1 MSAFKKLD
9 RRDVFTTTHLASK
22 SWSVSGSNAPTY
34 GVKFYGGVSGSLP
47 SFPSSTPTVAYSDT
61 YSQLLRYRS
70 IRQLYYS
77 NYESDSFL
85 ITGSFDNFLQS
96 SLYHS
101 GSRRIGTHV
110 GVVSFPRNT
119 YGIGLKP
126 GSISFSVIDT
136 YIENEGDYV
145 LETVEAG
152 GEYIQDGDS
161 GTIIDD
167 GEGRILGSSNS
178 LFDVGDDQVIGA
190 VIYTHGLIVFTEE
203 TFAKYFSNLTSPNIS
218 WNSYYPIYTT
228 SYTMKVRDEEFNYSL
243 NPTAMKDSYGNI
255 ADNISGSEFKPYVT
269 TLGLYNDDQ
278 ELIAVAKLGQ
288 PIPKSTYTDMTF
300 VVKLDI

>member
-34 GVKFYGGVSGSLP
+34 GVQFYGGASSSLP
-47 SFPSSTPTVAYSDT
+47 SYPVSNPSVSYSDT
-61 YSQLLRYRS
+61 YEQLLRYRS

-77 NYESDSFL
+77 NYDSDNFL

-101 GSRRIGTHV
+101 GSRNLGSHV
-110 GVVSFPRNT
+110 GIVSFPRNT

-126 GSISFSVIDT
+126 GSINFSIIDT

-145 LETVEAG
+145 LETIAAG
-152 GEYIQDGDS
+152 GQYIEDGNS
-161 GTIIDD
+161 GTISDD
-167 GEGRILGSSNS
+167 GEGRILASSNA
-178 LFDVGDDQVIGA
+178 LFDVQEGDVIGA
-190 VIYTHGLIVFTEE
+190 VIYTHGLVVFTEE
-203 TFAKYFSNLTSPNIS
+203 DFAKYFSNLTTPELT
-218 WNSYYPIYTT
+218 WNSYYPVYTT
-228 SYTMKVRDEEFNYSL
+228 SYTAKVRDEEFNYSL
-243 NPTAMKDSYGNI
+243 NPTAVSTDGKI

-269 TLGLYNDDQ
+269 TIGLYNDYQ

-288 PIPKSTYTDMTF
+288 PIPKSTDTDMTF

>member
-22 SWSVSGSNAPTY
+22 SWSVSGSNALTY

-47 SFPSSTPTVAYSDT
+47 SYPEITSTVSYSDT

-77 NYESDSFL
+77 NYDSDTFL
-85 ITGSFDNFLQS
+85 PTGSFENFLQS

-101 GSRRIGTHV
+101 GSRQIGNHV
-110 GVVSFPRNT
+110 GVISFPRNT
-119 YGIGLKP
+119 YGVGLKP
-126 GSISFSVIDT
+126 GSLSFSIIDT

-145 LETVEAG
+145 LETLAAG
-152 GEYIQDGDS
+152 GQYIEDGDS
-161 GTIIDD
+161 GTVADD
-167 GEGRILGSSNS
+167 GEGRILGTSNS
-178 LFDVGDDQVIGA
+178 LFNVNDDQVIGA
-190 VIYTHGLIVFTEE
+190 VIYTHGLVIFTEE
-203 TFAKYFSNLTSPNIS
+203 NFAKYFSNLSSPDIT
-218 WNSYYPIYTT
+218 WNSYYPVYTT
-228 SYTMKVRDEEFNYSL
+228 SYTMKVRDEEFNFSL
-243 NPTAMKDSYGNI
+243 NPTATKDGYGSI

-269 TLGLYNDDQ
+269 TIGLYNDDQ

-288 PIPKSTYTDMTF
+288 PIPKSTDTDMTF

>member
-9 RRDVFTTTHLASK
+9 RRDVFTTTHLATK
-22 SWSVSGSNAPTY
+22 AWNVSGSNAPTY

-47 SFPSSTPTVAYSDT
+47 AYPVDLPTVSYSDN
-61 YSQLLRYRS
+61 YSQLVRYRS

-77 NYESDSFL
+77 NYDSDSFL
-85 ITGSFDNFLQS
+85 LTGSFDNFLQS

-101 GSRRIGTHV
+101 GSRQLGSHV
-110 GVVSFPRNT
+110 GIVSFPRNT

-126 GSISFSVIDT
+126 GSINFSIVDT

-145 LETVEAG
+145 LETIAAG
-152 GEYIQDGDS
+152 GQYIEDGNS
-161 GTIIDD
+161 GNIADD
-167 GEGRILGSSNS
+167 GEGRILASSNA
-178 LFDVGDDQVIGA
+178 LFNVEEGDVIGA
-190 VIYTHGLIVFTEE
+190 VIYTHGLVVFTEE
-203 TFAKYFSNLTSPNIS
+203 DFAKYFSNLTTPEFT

-228 SYTMKVRDEEFNYSL
+228 SYTVKVRDEELNYSL
-243 NPTAMKDSYGNI
+243 NPTAVNTDGKI

-269 TLGLYNDDQ
+269 TIGLYNDDL
-278 ELIAVAKLGQ
+278 ELVAVAKLGQ
-288 PIPKSTYTDMTF
+288 PIPKSTDTDMTF

>member
-22 SWSVSGSNAPTY
+22 AWNVSGSNTPTY

-47 SFPSSTPTVAYSDT
+47 SYPTSSPTVSYSDT
-61 YSQLLRYRS
+61 YSQLLRYKS

-77 NYESDSFL
+77 NYDSDSFL
-85 ITGSFDNFLQS
+85 LTGSFDNFLQS

-101 GSRRIGTHV
+101 GSRQIGTHV

-119 YGIGLKP
+119 FGIGIKP
-126 GSISFSVIDT
+126 GSLNFSIIDT

-145 LETVEAG
+145 LETIVAG
-152 GEYIQDGDS
+152 GQYIEDGNS
-161 GTIIDD
+161 GTLTDD
-167 GEGRILGSSNS
+167 GEGRILSTSNS
-178 LFDVGDDQVIGA
+178 LFDVDDNQVIGA
-190 VIYTHGLIVFTEE
+190 VIYTHGLVVFTEE
-203 TFAKYFSNLTSPNIS
+203 NFAKYFSNLTTPEVS
-218 WNSYYPIYTT
+218 WKSYYPIYTT
-228 SYTMKVRDEEFNYSL
+228 TYALKVRDEEFNYSL
-243 NPTAMKDSYGNI
+243 NPSSMDSNGNI

-269 TLGLYNDDQ
+269 SIGLYNDDHQ
-278 ELIAVAKLGQ
+278 LIAVAKLGQ
-288 PIPKSTYTDMTF
+288 PIPKSTDTDMTF